1 MMSLIWHFKD
11 YLKKL
16 LQFQGILGN
25 VTLQQYDEPHYQE
38 FKSWTITG
46 YPFEHMDRI
55 TRMIELTTSNYTIEK
70 SGRLSEG
77 PVVFHGEISLTQL
90 GDTYWDASNWGKGFI
105 VINGFN
111 LGRYWPLAG
120 PQITTFIPK
129 DLLKSG
135 KNTFTIIELQRAP
148 TDLKINF
155 TDKPIF
161 LN

>member
-1 MMSLIWHFKD
+1 
-11 YLKKL
+11 
-16 LQFQGILGN
+16 
-25 VTLQQYDEPHYQE
+25 
-38 FKSWTITG
+38 
-46 YPFEHMDRI
+46 
-55 TRMIELTTSNYTIEK
+55 MIESTTSNYTIEK
-70 SGRLSEG
+70 SGRLSDG
-77 PVVFHGEISLTQL
+77 PVVFHGEISFTQSQL
-90 GDTYWDASNWGKGFI
+90 GDTYWDASNWGKGLI

-135 KNTFTIIELQRAP
+135 KNTFTIVELQRAP
-148 TDLKINF
+148 SDLKMNF